1 MERCPRSRNALSH
14 VSAVNWITSSGR
26 GEGGRE
32 EGRGEE
38 GREEGRERER
48 GGRERG
54 GREKK
59 HERQRSEC
67 GYNGLWK
74 LVQI

>member
-32 EGRGEE
+32 GGREE
-38 GREEGRERER
+38 RGREEGRERER
-48 GGRERG
+48 REG
-54 GREKK
+54 
-59 HERQRSEC
+59 ERRSGQGSEC